1 MSDSVIKDSYSIDR
15 YDDTLS
21 IMDNIVAKTLNAYKD
36 ENNTHYNL
44 TLGASSNINIEA
56 ARGVN
61 VYFNSSNATKLYNST
76 YVGDIRTDTNILN
89 ISICFFYFVSIFFC
103 QSIFSMRFTISV

>member
-36 ENNTHYNL
+36 ANNAHYNL

-89 ISICFFYFVSIFFC
+89 ISSLSNITY
-103 QSIFSMRFTISV
+103 ISTSNQVLVRHSSYY

>member
-1 MSDSVIKDSYSIDR
+1 MSNSVIKDSYSIDR

-21 IMDNIVAKTLNAYKD
+21 IMDNIIAKTLNAYKD

-89 ISICFFYFVSIFFC
+89 ISSIKLVFFDDIF
-103 QSIFSMRFTISV
+103 ISRYLIGT